1 MVSANVQ
8 RFLDTWGTVPLAS
21 SQITVRTIALGVGAV
36 VLALSTI
43 LNSGTQAIVALA
55 LNAASVAAMVLIT
68 KATRTVSMR
77 VLVFCFLIGAAMM
90 GLALAFGNA
99 IAVSM
104 VTDPTTGKFDSP
116 FRSFLLP
123 PIEDICRFLPVLFLV
138 LLGRNFTTKTM
149 GACDVALIGISTG
162 AGFAFVEDA
171 CVHATT
177 GWNNPFFWL
186 PATVF
191 VNGHLV
197 AGHALWSALAGCTL
211 GLGLL
216 LQHKKALALP
226 LMASGFVWAAVDHV
240 AMDYSIAHTDV
251 ASNILTVLSAN
262 GFVTILLFVACL
274 AAALA
279 FDLFIIFRSTPN
291 YPEFRLFSRN
301 DRSESI
307 SMVWQFVLDRRRF
320 AFALYRHNA
329 EPESEQLCLV
339 SSILAQSLINYRH
352 GAKVKPGAAPLYV
365 EAKAKLPPPAPAPAP
380 SPAKP
385 QTQMHQ
391 PPEEFQ
397 QAWGRTHPDDMSTED
412 RLKEAARRAISRNVD
427 NSDRTLSLDLNSTA
441 TPAPSSYGEEVMRE
455 IKLPSQYILL
465 SRISEGGMGI
475 IFRAKHRHTGAKLAI
490 KVLHPHIAKVAVN
503 VLRFEQEA
511 KAACAMNHPNLVVV
525 HDFGITADS
534 IPYLVMDLI
543 EGVSLQKFVRSQ
555 GPLSVKRFVDLFTQT
570 ADAIHHAHRRGVIHR
585 DIKPSNLLLTTDD
598 KGNDMI
604 RIVDFGIAKLTTE
617 GPRTQDL
624 TGTGDLVGSPLYMS
638 PEQCL
643 GNQLDVRSDLYSLGC
658 TMYFALTG
666 QEPFLGKNA
675 VQTIFKH
682 LHDMPVRP
690 SEIQPGVPEQ
700 VELVIFKLIQK
711 DPGQRFSSADEVK
724 AALQHIREMGVL
736 SG

>member
-1 MVSANVQ
+1 
-8 RFLDTWGTVPLAS
+8 
-21 SQITVRTIALGVGAV
+21 
-36 VLALSTI
+36 
-43 LNSGTQAIVALA
+43 
-55 LNAASVAAMVLIT
+55 
-68 KATRTVSMR
+68 
-77 VLVFCFLIGAAMM
+77 
-90 GLALAFGNA
+90 
-99 IAVSM
+99 
-104 VTDPTTGKFDSP
+104 
-116 FRSFLLP
+116 
-123 PIEDICRFLPVLFLV
+123 
-138 LLGRNFTTKTM
+138 
-149 GACDVALIGISTG
+149 
-162 AGFAFVEDA
+162 
-171 CVHATT
+171 
-177 GWNNPFFWL
+177 
-186 PATVF
+186 
-191 VNGHLV
+191 
-197 AGHALWSALAGCTL
+197 
-211 GLGLL
+211 
-216 LQHKKALALP
+216 
-226 LMASGFVWAAVDHV
+226 
-240 AMDYSIAHTDV
+240 V

>member
-1 MVSANVQ
+1 
-8 RFLDTWGTVPLAS
+8 
-21 SQITVRTIALGVGAV
+21 
-36 VLALSTI
+36 
-43 LNSGTQAIVALA
+43 
-55 LNAASVAAMVLIT
+55 
-68 KATRTVSMR
+68 
-77 VLVFCFLIGAAMM
+77 
-90 GLALAFGNA
+90 
-99 IAVSM
+99 
-104 VTDPTTGKFDSP
+104 
-116 FRSFLLP
+116 
-123 PIEDICRFLPVLFLV
+123 
-138 LLGRNFTTKTM
+138 
-149 GACDVALIGISTG
+149 
-162 AGFAFVEDA
+162 GFAFVEDA